1 MLWFISLQSCK
12 VISES
17 VVCVDNSKLYLFGTS
32 CMMIYYIIL
41 TIVNFQVNNNH
52 LYSLHRKTYKAQCKK
67 YQCVYTVHYSTHL
80 VKKKHTKCYI
90 KKCV

>member
-17 VVCVDNSKLYLFGTS
+17 VVCVDNSKFYLFGTS
-32 CMMIYYIIL
+32 CMMMYYIIL

-52 LYSLHRKTYKAQCKK
+52 LYSLHIKHSAKK
-67 YQCVYTVHYSTHL
+67 YQCVLYTVHYSTHL
-80 VKKKHTKCYI
+80 VKKTTQN
-90 KKCV
+90 VN